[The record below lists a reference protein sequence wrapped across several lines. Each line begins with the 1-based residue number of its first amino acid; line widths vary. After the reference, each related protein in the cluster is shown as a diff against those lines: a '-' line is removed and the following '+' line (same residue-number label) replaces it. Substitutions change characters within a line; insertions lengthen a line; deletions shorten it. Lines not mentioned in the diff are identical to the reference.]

1 MDPFTLAMMAIG
13 AVKSGVSMYK
23 EAKSVGKEVFG
34 IYTELS
40 DSLGSFFDHQEKAH
54 KEIKEKEKKPTK
66 GKSIKAQALENVLK
80 RKQLEQAEYDLRQ
93 LLTYQAPPELGAL
106 WTDFQEERARIE
118 KDKAKYEQAQKK
130 RMNKRLTESQQ
141 KEKNGILELQY
152 VLQSWW
158 FSSQLLD

>member
-1 MDPFTLAMMAIG
+1 MLAISAVSAI
-13 AVKSGVSMYK
+13 KQGVAIYK
-23 EAKSVGKEVFG
+23 DAKNVGKEVFG
-34 IYTELS
+34 IYAELS
-40 DSLGSFFDHQEKAH
+40 EGVGNFFDHQEKAH
-54 KEIKEKEKKPTK
+54 KEIKEKEKNPPK
-66 GKSIKAQALENVLK
+66 GKSIKAQALENVIK
-80 RKQLEQAEYDLRQ
+80 KKQLQQAEYDLRQ
-93 LLTYQAPPELGAL
+93 LLTYESPPELGAL
-106 WTDFQEERARIE
+106 WTDFQEERARLE

>member
-1 MDPFTLAMMAIG
+1 MLAISAVSAI
-13 AVKSGVSMYK
+13 KQGVAIYK
-23 EAKSVGKEVFG
+23 DAKNVGKEVFG
-34 IYTELS
+34 IYAELS
-40 DSLGSFFDHQEKAH
+40 EGVGNFFDHQEKAH
-54 KEIKEKEKKPTK
+54 KEIKEKEKNPPK
-66 GKSIKAQALENVLK
+66 GKSIKAQALENVIK
-80 RKQLEQAEYDLRQ
+80 KKQLQQAEYDLRQ

-106 WTDFQEERARIE
+106 WTDFQEERARLE

-130 RMNKRLTESQQ
+130 RMSKRLTESQQ

>member
-1 MDPFTLAMMAIG
+1 MLAISAVSAI
-13 AVKSGVSMYK
+13 KQGVAIYK
-23 EAKSVGKEVFG
+23 DAKNVGKEVFG
-34 IYTELS
+34 IYAELS
-40 DSLGSFFDHQEKAH
+40 EGVGNFFDHQEKAH
-54 KEIKEKEKKPTK
+54 KEIKEKEKNPPK
-66 GKSIKAQALENVLK
+66 GKSIKAQALENVIK
-80 RKQLEQAEYDLRQ
+80 KKQLQQAEYDLRQ
-93 LLTYQAPPELGAL
+93 LLTYHAPPELGAL
-106 WTDFQEERARIE
+106 WTDFQEERARLE

>member
-1 MDPFTLAMMAIG
+1 MLAISAVSAI
-13 AVKSGVSMYK
+13 KQGVAIYK
-23 EAKSVGKEVFG
+23 DAKNVGKEVFG
-34 IYTELS
+34 IYAELS
-40 DSLGSFFDHQEKAH
+40 EGVGNFFDHQEKAH
-54 KEIKEKEKKPTK
+54 KEIKEKEKNPPK
-66 GKSIKAQALENVLK
+66 GKSIKAQALENVIK
-80 RKQLEQAEYDLRQ
+80 KKQLQQAEYDLRQ

-106 WTDFQEERARIE
+106 WTDFQEERARLE

-130 RMNKRLTESQQ
+130 RMTKRLTESQQ

>member
-1 MDPFTLAMMAIG
+1 MLAISAVSAI
-13 AVKSGVSMYK
+13 KQGVAIYK
-23 EAKSVGKEVFG
+23 DAKNVGKEVFG
-34 IYTELS
+34 IYAELS
-40 DSLGSFFDHQEKAH
+40 EGVGNFFDHQEKAH
-54 KEIKEKEKKPTK
+54 KEIKEKEKNPPK
-66 GKSIKAQALENVLK
+66 GKSIKAQALENVIK
-80 RKQLEQAEYDLRQ
+80 KKQLQQAEYDLRQ

-106 WTDFQEERARIE
+106 WTDFQEERARLE